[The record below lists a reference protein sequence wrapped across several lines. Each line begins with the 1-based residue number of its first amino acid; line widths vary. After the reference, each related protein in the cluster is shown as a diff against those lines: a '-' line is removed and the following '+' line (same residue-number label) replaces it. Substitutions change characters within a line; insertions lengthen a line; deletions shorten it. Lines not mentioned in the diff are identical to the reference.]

1 MCDIVTNIEIPPL
14 ILLLY
19 RNRFNGDPVNGPR
32 GFKPTA
38 ASSGGSSQDTEDLQ
52 AIKLKM

>member
-14 ILLLY
+14 IFLLY
-19 RNRFNGDPVNGPR
+19 RNRFNGDLVNGPR

>member
-19 RNRFNGDPVNGPR
+19 RNRFNRDPVNRPR
-32 GFKPTA
+32 GFMPTA
-38 ASSGGSSQDTEDLQ
+38 APPGGPSQDTEDLQ
-52 AIKLKM
+52 EIKLKM